1 MFESTTPSQSDPAS
15 PSGSPSKSVWV
26 PTRPELTEDD
36 KENVLRRAAE
46 CVLSAIVGQDKPIS
60 EGQSPAVPAVPVW
73 GVFVSLKSGQQL
85 RACCGHIED
94 EVLLPTALERAAHVA
109 ATWDLRFPAIQPAE
123 LSFLDLEVWILWNR
137 QRIEAQGES
146 RVKSIEIGKHGV
158 QVVKG
163 QQRGLLLPGVAVEH
177 RFDARQFLDQV
188 CRKAGLP
195 ARAWLDNATELFT
208 FEGFALRR
216 PLARLLPEN
225 VLASLPSG
233 PGMADVLRLAEF
245 ARQNLLAMSEGATP
259 SFYTTAAFDGPVQ
272 GIILTLKRG
281 DDKEPESSR
290 KVMEASRVFPQGSLP
305 LQATMMDLLQ
315 ALLAGLKGQQIG
327 SEAFRQLRMGM
338 TVLTNPRLVGTA
350 TDCALDNV
358 NPRRQAL
365 CAVLDRYWAVRYA
378 PQEDAKTLLQQTL
391 SRMRLPGAT
400 TARIF
405 ALSIFSTEA
414 EVEASNLPRPV
425 PGPAVRPP
433 AVAGRFYPA
442 HANAI
447 DEFLTSAHSPTA
459 ERRIWS
465 GAIVPH
471 AGWRFSGRLAV
482 KVWEQIQI
490 PPDVIIVAPKHQAL
504 GCDWAVA
511 PHETWALPGLSL
523 KSNAQLAR
531 ACAENVPYFELDA
544 AAHAIEHAIEVQL
557 PIIARFAPASR
568 VVGVVM
574 RDGPYPALRGAAK
587 KFAEFLQALPELPLL
602 VISTDMSHYETESKA
617 RELDRLAIEAIKSC
631 DPERLWKTCHEHNIS
646 MCGIVPAVFV
656 METLKE
662 LGRLETCHVVGY
674 TTSAE
679 SSGDSSRVVG
689 YLGALFA

>member
-1 MFESTTPSQSDPAS
+1 MFESTTPSQSDPAF
-15 PSGSPSKSVWV
+15 SGGSAPKSVWV
-26 PTRPELTEDD
+26 PTRPNLTEDD
-36 KENVLRRAAE
+36 KENVLRQAAQY
-46 CVLSAIVGQDKPIS
+46 VFNAIVGEDQPLA
-60 EGQSPAVPAVPVW
+60 EGQGGVVPPIPVW

-94 EVLLPTALERAAHVA
+94 EVLLPAALERASHIA
-109 ATWDLRFPAIQPAE
+109 AIWDLRFPAIQPAE
-123 LSFLDLEVWILWNR
+123 LSLLELEVWILWNR
-137 QRIEAQGES
+137 QRVEAQGEA
-146 RVKSIEIGKHGV
+146 RVKSIEIGKHGL

-177 RFDARQFLDQV
+177 RFDARQFLEQV
-188 CRKAGLP
+188 CRKAGLAP
-195 ARAWLDNATELFT
+195 KAWLDSSTELFI

-216 PLARLLPEN
+216 PLARLLSEH

-233 PGMADVLRLAEF
+233 PGMGDVLRLAEF
-245 ARQNLLAMSEGATP
+245 ARQNLLAMSDGATP

-272 GIILTLKRG
+272 GIVLTLKRG
-281 DDKEPESSR
+281 GDKDQELPQ

-305 LQATMMDLLQ
+305 LQATLMDLLQ
-315 ALLAGLKGQQIG
+315 TLLAGLKGQQIG
-327 SEAFRQLRMGM
+327 PDALRQLRLGM
-338 TVLTNPRLVGTA
+338 TILTNPRLVGTG

-365 CAVLDRYWAVRYA
+365 CAVLDRYWAVRYG
-378 PQEDAKTLLQQTL
+378 PKEDSKKLFEQTL
-391 SRMRLPGAT
+391 SRIRLPRAS
-400 TARIF
+400 TAQIF
-405 ALSIFSTEA
+405 ALSVFSTES
-414 EVEASNLPRPV
+414 ELEASNLPRPV
-425 PGPAVRPP
+425 AGPAVRPP

-442 HANAI
+442 QANAI
-447 DEFLTSAHSPTA
+447 DEFLTSVHSPTA
-459 ERRIWS
+459 ERRTWS

-471 AGWRFSGRLAV
+471 AGWKFSGRLAV

-490 PPDVIIVAPKHQAL
+490 PSDVIIVAPKHQPL

-523 KSNAQLAR
+523 KSNGRLAR
-531 ACAENVPYFELDA
+531 ACAESVPYFELDA
-544 AAHAIEHAIEVQL
+544 AAHAMEHAIEVQL

-568 VVGVVM
+568 VVGIVM
-574 RDGPYPALRGAAK
+574 RGGPYLSLREAAK
-587 KFAEFLQALPELPLL
+587 RFAEFLQTLPELPLL
-602 VISTDMSHYETESKA
+602 VISTDMNHYETEIKT
-617 RELDRLAIEAIKSC
+617 RELDRLAMEAIKSC
-631 DPERLWKTCHEHNIS
+631 DPERLWKSVHDHNIS

-656 METLKE
+656 METLKV